1 MIILIVIIL
10 TEEEEMFVNRTK
22 ELSQLEGRYNSNK
35 AEFVVVY
42 GRRRVGK
49 TVLLKQ
55 FVQGKEPWVECEAYR
70 NHVYFLADLR
80 PEAEQLRY
88 FTQQLYQVTE
98 EPMLALESFSSWD
111 SALTYLA
118 QVCRDKRI
126 IVVIDEYPYLCSVNT
141 AFPSILQR
149 IWDERLKASQIFL
162 VLCGSS
168 ISMMEREVLAR
179 PSPLYGRRT
188 SQLLVEPMD
197 FFDAKLFF
205 PDRDIREQVET
216 YAIAGGIPA
225 YLEQFQPERKL
236 WDDVRDVVLRKDGF
250 LYDEVSFLLMEELRE
265 PRNYFAILSAI
276 ANGNTKLNEIA
287 QGASLPRPTVGRYLD
302 ILRDLRIV
310 RRVLPVTE
318 TKPHKSKK
326 GLYKI
331 IDPFFRFWFRFIYP
345 NRGFLEEEE
354 YDFVLREKIEPN
366 FPIFVASA
374 FEEVAAQLLSKLNS
388 ANQLPFKAARIGAWW
403 SRTEE
408 IDVVA
413 LNGDSTKALAGE
425 CKWTQKPVG
434 TNILDDLKGKAQML
448 KEHIPTEQI
457 HYALFSRS
465 GFTEALQSVADAEG
479 ILLFTLEDFKEIR

>member
-1 MIILIVIIL
+1 
-10 TEEEEMFVNRTK
+10 MFVNRTK
-22 ELSQLEGRYNSNK
+22 ELSQLEARYNSNK

-55 FVQGKEPWVECEAYR
+55 FVQGKE
-70 NHVYFLADLR
+70 HVYFLADLR
-80 PEAEQLRY
+80 PEAEQLGY
-88 FTQQLYQVTE
+88 FTQQLYQVTK

-118 QVCRDKRI
+118 QVCQDRRLI
-126 IVVIDEYPYLCSVNT
+126 IVIDEYPYLYSVNP

-149 IWDERLKASQIFL
+149 IWDERLKTSRIFL

-168 ISMMEREVLAR
+168 ISMMEREVLGR
-179 PSPLYGRRT
+179 TSPLYGRRT
-188 SQLLVEPMD
+188 SQLLVQPMD
-197 FFDAKLFF
+197 FFDARQFF
-205 PDRDIREQVET
+205 PNRDIREQVET

-225 YLEQFQPERKL
+225 YLEQFEPERKL

-276 ANGNTKLNEIA
+276 AAGNTRLNEIA
-287 QGASLPRPTVGRYLD
+287 QGASLPGPTVGRYLD
-302 ILRDLRIV
+302 ILRDLRIL

-331 IDPFFRFWFRFIYP
+331 IDPFFRFWFRFVYP

-354 YDFVLREKIEPN
+354 IDFVLYEKIKPN
-366 FPIFVASA
+366 FADFVAQA
-374 FEEVAAQLLSKLNS
+374 FEDVSSQLLSKLNVVG
-388 ANQLPFKAARIGAWW
+388 QLPFKAARIGAWW

-413 LNGDSTKALAGE
+413 LSDDSSQVFAAE

-434 TNILDDLKGKAQML
+434 TNILNDLKTKAQIL
-448 KEHIPTEQI
+448 TKEIPVRQM

-465 GFTEALQSVADAEG
+465 GFTEALQSVTDAEG
-479 ILLFTLEDFKEIR
+479 TILLFTLEDFKEIG

>member
-1 MIILIVIIL
+1 
-10 TEEEEMFVNRTK
+10 MFVNRTK
-22 ELSQLEGRYNSNK
+22 ELSQLEMRYHENK

-55 FVQGKEPWVECEAYR
+55 FTQEKE
-70 NHVYFLADLR
+70 HVYFLADLR

-88 FTQQLYQVTE
+88 FTQQLYQITQ

-111 SALTYLA
+111 SALTYLV
-118 QVCRDKRI
+118 QVCQDRRL
-126 IVVIDEYPYLCSVNT
+126 IVVIDEYPYLCSVNP

-149 IWDERLKASQIFL
+149 IWDERLKISRIFL

-168 ISMMEREVLAR
+168 ISMMEREVLGR
-179 PSPLYGRRT
+179 TSPLYGRRT
-188 SQLLVEPMD
+188 SQLLVQPMD
-197 FFDAKLFF
+197 FFDAQQFF
-205 PDRDIREQVET
+205 PDRDIREQIET

-225 YLEQFQPERKL
+225 YLEQFEPKRKL
-236 WDDVRDVVLRKDGF
+236 WGDVRDIVLRKDGF

-276 ANGNTKLNEIA
+276 ASGKTRLNEIA
-287 QGASLPRPTVGRYLD
+287 QEASLPGPTVGRYLD
-302 ILRDLRIV
+302 ILRDLRIL

-318 TKPHKSKK
+318 NLPHKSKK

-331 IDPFFRFWFRFIYP
+331 IDPFFRFWFRFVYP
-345 NRGFLEEEE
+345 NRGFLEEEDI
-354 YDFVLREKIEPN
+354 DFVLLNKIKPH
-366 FPIFVASA
+366 FTDFVAQV
-374 FEEVAAQLLSKLNS
+374 FEEVSAQLLSKLNS
-388 ANQLPFKAARIGAWW
+388 ANRLPFKAARIGAWW

-413 LNGDSTKALAGE
+413 LSDDSAQQAPHLSAVLVAE

-434 TNILDDLKGKAQML
+434 TNILDDLKTKAQIL
-448 KEHIPTEQI
+448 TKEIPVGQI

-465 GFTEALQSVADAEG
+465 GFTEALQSIADAEG
-479 ILLFTLEDFKEIR
+479 IFLFTLDDFKKIK

>member
-1 MIILIVIIL
+1 
-10 TEEEEMFVNRTK
+10 MFVNRTK
-22 ELSQLEGRYNSNK
+22 ELSQLEARYRSNK

-55 FVQGKEPWVECEAYR
+55 FAKDKE
-70 NHVYFLADLR
+70 HVYFLADLR
-80 PEAEQLRY
+80 PEAEQLGY
-88 FTQQLYQVTE
+88 FTQQLYQVTK

-118 QVCRDKRI
+118 QVCQERRL
-126 IVVIDEYPYLCSVNT
+126 IVVIDEYPYLCSVNS

-149 IWDERLKASQIFL
+149 MWDERLKTSHVFL

-168 ISMMEREVLAR
+168 ISMMEREVLGRA
-179 PSPLYGRRT
+179 SPLYGRRT

-197 FFDAKLFF
+197 FFDARQFF
-205 PDRDIREQVET
+205 PNRDIREQVET

-225 YLEQFQPERKL
+225 YLEQFEPKRNL

-250 LYDEVSFLLMEELRE
+250 LYDEVWFLLMEELRE

-276 ANGNTKLNEIA
+276 AAGNTRLNKIA

-302 ILRDLRIV
+302 ILQDLRIL
-310 RRVLPVTE
+310 RRALPVTE

-331 IDPFFRFWFRFIYP
+331 IDPFFRFWFRFVYP

-354 YDFVLREKIEPN
+354 VDFVLQKKIKPN
-366 FPIFVASA
+366 FAGFVASA
-374 FEEVAAQLLSKLNS
+374 FEETSAQLLSKLNF
-388 ANQLPFKAARIGAWW
+388 ADYLPFKAARIGAWW

-413 LNGDSTKALAGE
+413 ISDDSAQVLAAE
-425 CKWTQKPVG
+425 CKWTRKSVGINILNELKAKTQILTKQIPVG
-434 TNILDDLKGKAQML
+434 
-448 KEHIPTEQI
+448 QI

-465 GFTEALQSVADAEG
+465 GFTKALQSVAEAEG
-479 ILLFTLEDFKEIR
+479 ILLFTLEDFKKIR

>member
-1 MIILIVIIL
+1 
-10 TEEEEMFVNRTK
+10 MFVNRTK
-22 ELSQLEGRYNSNK
+22 ELSQLEERYGSNK
-35 AEFVVVY
+35 AEFIVVY

-55 FVQGKEPWVECEAYR
+55 FVTGKG
-70 NHVYFLADLR
+70 HVYFLADLR

-88 FTQQLYQVTE
+88 FTQQLYQVTK

-111 SALTYLA
+111 SALTYLS
-118 QVCRDKRI
+118 QVCQDKRL
-126 IVVIDEYPYLCSVNT
+126 IVVIDEYPYLCSVNP

-149 IWDERLKASQIFL
+149 MWDERLKTSQMFL

-168 ISMMEREVLAR
+168 ISMMEREVLGQ

-188 SQLLVEPMD
+188 SQLLLEPMN

-205 PDRDIREQVET
+205 PDRDIREQIET
-216 YAIAGGIPA
+216 YVIAGGIPA
-225 YLEQFQPERKL
+225 YLEQFQPGRKL
-236 WDDVRDVVLRKDGF
+236 WDDVREVVLRKDGF

-276 ANGNTKLNEIA
+276 ANGNTRLNEIA

-310 RRVLPVTE
+310 QRALPVTE
-318 TKPHKSKK
+318 MKPHKSKK

-331 IDPFFRFWFRFIYP
+331 IDPFFRFWFRFAYP

-354 YDFVLREKIEPN
+354 IDFVLREKIKPN
-366 FPIFVASA
+366 FSGFVASA
-374 FEEVAAQLLSKLNS
+374 FEEVSAQLLAKLNS

-403 SRTEE
+403 NRTEE

-413 LNGDSTKALAGE
+413 LSDDSTQVLAGE
-425 CKWTQKPVG
+425 CKWTQRAVG
-434 TNILDDLKGKAQML
+434 TNILDELKAKTQML
-448 KEHIPTEQI
+448 TNQIPVKQI

-465 GFTEALQSVADAEG
+465 GFTETLRSVADEEG
-479 ILLFTLEDFKEIR
+479 ILLFTLEDFKDIK

>member
-1 MIILIVIIL
+1 
-10 TEEEEMFVNRTK
+10 MFVNRRE
-22 ELSQLEGRYNSNK
+22 ELSRLEARYRSNK
-35 AEFVVVY
+35 SEFVVVY

-55 FVQGKEPWVECEAYR
+55 FVQGKE
-70 NHVYFLADLR
+70 HVYFLADLR
-80 PEAEQLRY
+80 PEIEQLGY
-88 FTQQLYQVTE
+88 FTQQLYQVTQ

-118 QVCRDKRI
+118 QVSQDKRLI
-126 IVVIDEYPYLCSVNT
+126 IVIDEYPYLCSVNT

-168 ISMMEREVLAR
+168 ISMMEREVLGR
-179 PSPLYGRRT
+179 TSPLYGRRT

-197 FFDAKLFF
+197 FFDAKQFF
-205 PDRDIREQVET
+205 PDRGIKEQIET

-225 YLEQFQPERKL
+225 YLEQFESKRRI
-236 WDDVRDVVLRKDGF
+236 WDDVCDVALRKDGF
-250 LYDEVSFLLMEELRE
+250 LYNEVSFLLMEELRE
-265 PRNYFAILSAI
+265 PRNYFAILAAI
-276 ANGNTKLNEIA
+276 AASNTRLNEIA
-287 QGASLPRPTVGRYLD
+287 QAAFLPRPTVGRYLD

-310 RRVLPVTE
+310 QRALPITE

-331 IDPFFRFWFRFIYP
+331 IDPFFRFWFRFLYP

-354 YDFVLREKIEPN
+354 VDFVLSEKIKPN
-366 FPIFVASA
+366 FADFVAPV
-374 FEEVAAQLLSKLNS
+374 FEDVSAQLLSKLNL
-388 ANQLPFKAARIGAWW
+388 ANRLPFKAARIGAWW

-413 LNGDSTKALAGE
+413 LNDDSSQVLVAE
-425 CKWTQKPVG
+425 CKWTKKPIG
-434 TNILDDLKGKAQML
+434 TNILDGLKAKAQIL
-448 KEHIPTEQI
+448 TKEIPPAPLFQRGEIPVGQI

-465 GFTEALQSVADAEG
+465 GFTEALQSVANAEG
-479 ILLFTLEDFKEIR
+479 IFLFTLEDFVEHVASLFRDK